1 MATFG
6 EPLLPRWVT
15 AILMFAISFMLLIV
29 SVFHDFIGALYYFIT
44 IMVCLLLW
52 LFIDQ
57 QQPENLGLRL
67 SRRWWLGLLVGL
79 VLGGSMMAS
88 IVAIELVFGWVS
100 LTAVYTAER
109 GMLVGVMLA
118 GYAIWQCLV
127 AFGEELVGRGYIQQN
142 LNTSLTA
149 LLAVVCSA
157 TMFSVLHLPS
167 IITQSLPLPLSAIMV
182 LNLTLGGLLLGWS
195 FVKTRTLWLPI
206 GIHFSWNFIQ
216 YHVVGFGFVNQGI
229 YTVQS
234 FGWEVLTGGVIGPEA
249 GLLGTLAFLLLL
261 LIMWRLPSQWL
272 TGVTEHLPKES

>member
-29 SVFHDFIGALYYFIT
+29 SIFHDFIGALYYFIT

-100 LTAVYTAER
+100 LTAVYTVEK
-109 GMLVGVMLA
+109 GMLVGGMLA
-118 GYAIWQCLV
+118 VYVIWQCLV

-149 LLAVVCSA
+149 PLAVTCSA
-157 TMFSVLHLPS
+157 LMFAVLHLPS
-167 IITQSLPLPLSAIMV
+167 IVTQSLPLLLSVIMV

-206 GIHFSWNFIQ
+206 GIHFSWNFVQ
-216 YHVVGFGFVNQGI
+216 YHVVGFGFVSQGI

-234 FGWEVLTGGVIGPEA
+234 FGWEVLTGGVTGPEA
-249 GLLGTLAFLLLL
+249 GIMGTLAFLILL
-261 LIMWRLPSQWL
+261 LIMWRLPSRWL
-272 TGVTEHLPKES
+272 TGAVEHLPKES